1 MANQEKKRNHRNEAM
16 MLDLMYIVVGILVVI
31 CAVLAFLD
39 PEKNQFLFPVIFFLA
54 SLLNGV
60 SGWYRLKNSGRDK
73 KRRLN
78 GVALFVCAGIL
89 ALIGIASAV
98 SIRRQ
103 L

>member
-1 MANQEKKRNHRNEAM
+1 MANQERRKNLRNEAM

-73 KRRLN
+73 KRKLG
-78 GVALFVCAGIL
+78 GVALLVCAGVL
-89 ALIGIASAV
+89 VLIGIASAV
-98 SIRRQ
+98 SIRR
-103 L
+103 

>member
-1 MANQEKKRNHRNEAM
+1 MANQEKRRNLRNEAM

-54 SLLNGV
+54 GLLNGV

-73 KRRLN
+73 KRKL
-78 GVALFVCAGIL
+78 GGAVLLVCAGVL
-89 ALIGIASAV
+89 VLIGIASAV
-98 SIRRQ
+98 SIRR
-103 L
+103 